1 MRAIVFLQ
9 YLYLDGTETRKRRKK
24 SPDLYEVGPKAGNI
38 EQFFD
43 LGLAATVKTFRFLWP
58 LYSSL
63 VSECKARNGQGTPI
77 WEPCDYFIEASP
89 RVPDQSNETKVR

>member
-9 YLYLDGTETRKRRKK
+9 YLYLDGTETRKRRKR
-24 SPDLYEVGPKAGNI
+24 SADLYEVGPKAGNI

-43 LGLAATVKTFRFLWP
+43 LGLAATVKTLRFLWP
-58 LYSSL
+58 VYSL
-63 VSECKARNGQGTPI
+63 VSECKARHGQGRRI
-77 WEPCDYFIEASP
+77 WEPYGCFIEVSP